1 MVITHHCF
9 IQFVILVIFFP
20 LHVTIDECICVCVR
34 NRYFHFL
41 TLESK
46 VFVQWGY
53 YYDGPKMIFSL
64 CNFGV
69 KLHNLVFCK
78 YAFLSNTRMHN

>member
-1 MVITHHCF
+1 MYMVITNCF
-9 IQFVILVIFFP
+9 IQIEILVIVSFTFEFIWMQMC
-20 LHVTIDECICVCVR
+20 LLGADIFIFV
-34 NRYFHFL
+34 

-78 YAFLSNTRMHN
+78 YAF

>member
-1 MVITHHCF
+1 MCLLGADIF
-9 IQFVILVIFFP
+9 IFV
-20 LHVTIDECICVCVR
+20 
-34 NRYFHFL
+34 

-69 KLHNLVFCK
+69 VLHNLVFYK
-78 YAFLSNTRMHN
+78 